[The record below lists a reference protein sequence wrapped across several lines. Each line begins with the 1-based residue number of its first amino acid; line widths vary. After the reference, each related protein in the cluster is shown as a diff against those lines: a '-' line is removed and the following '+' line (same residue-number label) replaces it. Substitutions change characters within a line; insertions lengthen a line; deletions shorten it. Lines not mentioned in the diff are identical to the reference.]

1 MAFEEIK
8 AEIALLLEQMTDEP
22 EDLRELAM
30 QIHEKLNELWAE
42 GMPLPQDLVA
52 LEAQLKEE
60 FGG

>member
-42 GMPLPQDLVA
+42 GMPLPEDLVA